1 MVATGETVTPTG
13 EQLAARAQ
21 LAAARIERRN
31 RKRDT
36 RRKIIAGAIV
46 LAHAGHDAEFRRELG
61 RLFQLHVT
69 RPNDRALFPDLLAD
83 G

>member
-1 MVATGETVTPTG
+1 MTPTG

-21 LAAARIERRN
+21 LAAARMEHRD

-36 RRKIIAGAIV
+36 RRKVIAGAIV
-46 LAHAGHDAEFRRELG
+46 LAHAQHDAEFRRELG

-69 RPNDRALFPDLLAD
+69 RSHDRALFSDLLAD
-83 G
+83 E